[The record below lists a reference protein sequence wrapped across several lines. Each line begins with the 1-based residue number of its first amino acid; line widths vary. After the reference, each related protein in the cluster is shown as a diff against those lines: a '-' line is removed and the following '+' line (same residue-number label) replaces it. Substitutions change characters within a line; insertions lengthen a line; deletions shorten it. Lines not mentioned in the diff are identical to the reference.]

1 MSVFLHTRGRSS
13 LSVCINEP
21 AVMFD
26 HQAYRSGFQDLIS
39 KAGRSCPWEVSFALL
54 IDAVIGARAEEVVF
68 VLWHISVF

>member
-1 MSVFLHTRGRSS
+1 MSVFLHTRNRSS

-26 HQAYRSGFQDLIS
+26 HQVYHSGFQDLIS
-39 KAGRSCPWEVSFALL
+39 KAGQSCPWEVSFALL
-54 IDAVIGARAEEVVF
+54 RDALIRARAEDIVF